1 MWLKFRFFI
10 LVLLLT
16 IAGCNT
22 DGEGNTAEVTTTGSS
37 SDVGY
42 QVTGRIMVASN
53 TAKDSDVND
62 PRAPALSENNSLSS
76 AQRIPN
82 PVILGGYVN
91 QPGAGPSGRSK
102 TIGDIED
109 YFAVELRRGQL
120 INLFVA
126 EENLQ
131 GNDLDLTLFNSAGQ
145 LENISLSEGAT
156 ESLIV
161 PTDGAFMV
169 RVNAYLGASSYV
181 LSIGQ
186 NVPASTQ
193 SLLRLSDEFEPYE
206 VLVKFKPEQRL
217 QAQSAL
223 GMLGLQSESEDT
235 SRRMLLT
242 LEPNQSRLLA
252 TEELIFAAP
261 EMQAKYETLM
271 TVKQL
276 RHRSDIEEASP
287 NYTFKALRLP
297 NDTLY
302 RYQWNLP
309 MMNLPLAWDLTTG
322 DNLVVVA
329 VVDTGVLLNHP
340 DLKGQFVDGYDF
352 IRNLRYSLDG
362 DGLDNYPDDPGDQ
375 SPNGSTFHGT
385 HVAGLIAA
393 QSNNNN
399 GIAGIGWQTRIMPLR
414 VLGKGGAGSDYDIEQ
429 AIRFAAG
436 LANDSGTLPTHRA
449 DVINLSL
456 GGPEISSEFQELM
469 NEARRAGVIVVAAS
483 GNDGTD
489 TLIYPASLTGV
500 VSVGAVDINQ
510 KRASYSN
517 YGPLVDVMA
526 PGGDNTPDVNGDGVP
541 DGIISAVGNEMEES
555 SGKVKIEYTFASSV
569 GTSMASPQIAGVLAL
584 MKAVY
589 PDLTPQNFD
598 NLLSSGKITDDL
610 GTAGLDD
617 SYGYG
622 LLNAHKS
629 VLESIQLSGGM
640 VPTPTPKLV
649 VTPNSLNFG
658 LNNSNLI
665 LTLSNGGGSELQI
678 ANVSDNA
685 GGFLKIQGSGLG
697 DYTVNVDR
705 RLLSFGTYTATITIT
720 TNANSATIPVILQV
734 GDPNVKGDAGLHY
747 ILLVNPETW
756 ESVQQ
761 AQVNAA
767 NGRYD
772 FRFNNV
778 RAGNYIVVAGSD
790 INNDNFI
797 CDIGEA
803 CGAYLVVRNPS
814 PITVNGNMT
823 LAEFGTGFN
832 VSFLSK
838 AALGDSLP
846 VSGIPR
852 IQLLEKTVAP

>member
-10 LVLLLT
+10 LVLFLT

-62 PRAPALSENNSLSS
+62 PRAPTLSENNSLST
-76 AQRIPN
+76 AQRISN

-156 ESLIV
+156 ESLII
-161 PTDGAFMV
+161 PTDGAFVV
-169 RVNAYLGASSYV
+169 RVNAYLGSSYV

-322 DNLVVVA
+322 E
-329 VVDTGVLLNHP
+329 
-340 DLKGQFVDGYDF
+340 
-352 IRNLRYSLDG
+352 
-362 DGLDNYPDDPGDQ
+362 
-375 SPNGSTFHGT
+375 
-385 HVAGLIAA
+385 
-393 QSNNNN
+393 
-399 GIAGIGWQTRIMPLR
+399 WW
-414 VLGKGGAGSDYDIEQ
+414 
-429 AIRFAAG
+429 
-436 LANDSGTLPTHRA
+436 LP
-449 DVINLSL
+449 
-456 GGPEISSEFQELM
+456 
-469 NEARRAGVIVVAAS
+469 
-483 GNDGTD
+483 
-489 TLIYPASLTGV
+489 
-500 VSVGAVDINQ
+500 
-510 KRASYSN
+510 
-517 YGPLVDVMA
+517 
-526 PGGDNTPDVNGDGVP
+526 
-541 DGIISAVGNEMEES
+541 
-555 SGKVKIEYTFASSV
+555 
-569 GTSMASPQIAGVLAL
+569 
-584 MKAVY
+584 
-589 PDLTPQNFD
+589 
-598 NLLSSGKITDDL
+598 
-610 GTAGLDD
+610 
-617 SYGYG
+617 
-622 LLNAHKS
+622 
-629 VLESIQLSGGM
+629 
-640 VPTPTPKLV
+640 
-649 VTPNSLNFG
+649 
-658 LNNSNLI
+658 
-665 LTLSNGGGSELQI
+665 
-678 ANVSDNA
+678 
-685 GGFLKIQGSGLG
+685 
-697 DYTVNVDR
+697 
-705 RLLSFGTYTATITIT
+705 
-720 TNANSATIPVILQV
+720 
-734 GDPNVKGDAGLHY
+734 
-747 ILLVNPETW
+747 
-756 ESVQQ
+756 
-761 AQVNAA
+761 
-767 NGRYD
+767 
-772 FRFNNV
+772 
-778 RAGNYIVVAGSD
+778 
-790 INNDNFI
+790 
-797 CDIGEA
+797 
-803 CGAYLVVRNPS
+803 
-814 PITVNGNMT
+814 
-823 LAEFGTGFN
+823 
-832 VSFLSK
+832 
-838 AALGDSLP
+838 
-846 VSGIPR
+846 
-852 IQLLEKTVAP
+852 